1 MKSLILT
8 NKVYTLEDI
17 YLFSKVNMYNISLS
31 KEVVENIIKSRE
43 LVNTKSRGDD
53 PIYGIN
59 TGFGKL
65 SKIKIK
71 SSDINKLQK
80 NLILSHAVGVGE
92 YIPDRIVRIIILLKI
107 ISFTKGYSGVSL
119 EVVNQLVN
127 ILNNNCLPLIPSQGS
142 VGASGDLA
150 PLSHMT
156 LSLMG
161 IGKVKYNNKV
171 MLAKNALKKIN
182 IKPIQL
188 KSKEGLAL
196 INGTQFSTAYGIYSL
211 KKMHDLFSTSDLVS
225 AMTIEA
231 LKGSKKPFLDY
242 VNNVKPYKGQLDV
255 CKNIISILEDS
266 SIIDSHKNCDR
277 VQDMYSLRCI
287 PQVHGS
293 SRDLLYFAKKQVNIE
308 INSVSDNPLVF
319 VDEDEIVSAG
329 QFHAEA
335 VAHSLDIAA
344 IAISSISNISE
355 RRIFSLLKGDY
366 GLPEFLIDNPGLN
379 SGFMMLQVTA
389 AALASENKA
398 LANPASTDSI
408 PTCSD
413 QEDYVSMAPYA
424 GRKLLNS
431 LNNLQGILSIELLVA
446 CQGIDFRKGL
456 KPAKVLNILYK
467 LVRKKI
473 KFLKEDRLL
482 KEDLDVMIELIND
495 GLLLKQIRDK
505 IDIL

>member
-1 MKSLILT
+1 MKRLILK
-8 NKVYTLEDI
+8 NKKYTLEDI
-17 YLFSKVNMYNISLS
+17 YSFSKENVYDICLS
-31 KEVVENIIKSRE
+31 KEVVRRIVESRKIVDNKSMQD
-43 LVNTKSRGDD
+43 K

-65 SKIKIK
+65 SNIKIK
-71 SSDINKLQK
+71 NTDITKLQE
-80 NLILSHAVGVGE
+80 NLILSHAVGIGD
-92 YIPDRIVRIIILLKI
+92 YTPDRIVRIIILLKI
-107 ISFTKGYSGVSL
+107 ISFTKGNSGVSL
-119 EVVNQLVN
+119 ELVNQLVTF
-127 ILNNNCLPLIPSQGS
+127 LNNNCLPLIPSQGS

-161 IGKVKYNNKV
+161 IGKVKYHNQIIS
-171 MLAKNALKKIN
+171 AKEALKKIK

-196 INGTQFSTAYGIYSL
+196 INGTQFSTAYGVYSL
-211 KKMHDLFSTSDLVS
+211 KKIHDLFRLSDLIS

-242 VNNVKPYKGQLDV
+242 VNAVKPYKGQLDV
-255 CKNIISILEDS
+255 CKNIISILRGSE
-266 SIIDSHKNCDR
+266 IMDSHKNCDR

-293 SRDLLYFAKKQVNIE
+293 SRDLLYFAKNQVNIE

-319 VDEDEIVSAG
+319 INEDEIVSAG
-329 QFHAEA
+329 QFHAESI
-335 VAHSLDIAA
+335 AHSLDIAA
-344 IAISSISNISE
+344 IAVSSISNISE

-366 GLPEFLIDNPGLN
+366 GLPEFLINDPGLN

-389 AALASENKA
+389 AALASENKV
-398 LANPASTDSI
+398 LSNPTSSDSI

-424 GRKLLNS
+424 GRKLLDS
-431 LNNLQGILSIELLVA
+431 LNNLRVILSIELLA
-446 CQGIDFRKGL
+446 SCQGVDFRKGL
-456 KPAKVLNILYK
+456 KPAKILNILHK
-467 LVRKKI
+467 LVRNNI
-473 KFLKEDRLL
+473 KFLKQDRLL
-482 KEDLDVMIELIND
+482 KNDLDRMIELMNT
-495 GLLLKQIRDK
+495 GLLKK
-505 IDIL
+505 IENKLDIV